1 MEKEQRSKAEF
12 VKNGAPPVLGT
23 GAKRKMGPPQGL
35 HNGAPKV
42 HKPQSGK
49 WGPQNA
55 QVAFWGEEGQWSEMK
70 LCDNK
75 VELSGLCPDEGGV
88 ITNEFSV

>member
-42 HKPQSGK
+42 HKPQSVK
-49 WGPQNA
+49 
-55 QVAFWGEEGQWSEMK
+55 
-70 LCDNK
+70 
-75 VELSGLCPDEGGV
+75 CPDEGVV